1 MKWQSL
7 GGWSTSKPMHISKS
21 VLASSVLA
29 ILSFFATTS
38 NGNAAVTEW
47 ATSEG
52 GRMRVVTLD
61 IDSQGVVQAGLE
73 IELKPGWITYWRE
86 PGEAG
91 IPPHIASSTSGVSV
105 ASVLYPVPKL
115 IMNGD
120 MRDIGYDQSVLLPF
134 KIGTLD
140 PAKDST
146 LKLSA
151 FIGVCQNI
159 CIPFQA
165 DFDLNVSASSTAT
178 DEERQSIENAHKNLP
193 QQPDETFKVASYQYK
208 QNNMVTFDVLLPEG
222 ADGKFEAF
230 LTGPDGYAF
239 TTLSNLKHNGKHAV
253 FDMDI
258 TGLPK
263 RFTMQGSTWRILI
276 KTGDKAMESPLKF

>member
-1 MKWQSL
+1 
-7 GGWSTSKPMHISKS
+7 MHISKS
-21 VLASSVLA
+21 VLALSTLA
-29 ILSFFATTS
+29 TFSFFTAAS

-47 ATSEG
+47 AQSEG

-61 IDSQGVVQAGLE
+61 IDSQGVLQAGLE
-73 IELKPGWITYWRE
+73 IELRPGWITYWRE

-91 IPPHIASSTSGVSV
+91 IPPHIATSTNGVSV

-134 KIGTLD
+134 KIGKLD
-140 PAKDST
+140 PSKDST
-146 LKLSA
+146 IKLSA

-165 DFDLNVSASSTAT
+165 DFDLKVSPSSTAT
-178 DEERQSIENAHKNLP
+178 DEERQSIDNAHKKLP
-193 QQPDETFKVASYQYK
+193 QQPDETFKVASYEYK
-208 QNNMVTFDVLLPEG
+208 QNNSIGFDVLMPQG
-222 ADGKFEAF
+222 ADAKFEAF
-230 LTGPDGYAF
+230 LTGPEGYAF
-239 TTLSNLKHNGKHAV
+239 TTLSNLKQTSGHAV

-276 KTGDKAMESPLKF
+276 KAGGKAIESPLKF